1 MSPTTLDHVAI
12 WTTHLEKLKDF
23 YVKYFNG
30 TANEKYINKDTGFES
45 YFLTFDSGSR
55 LEIMQ
60 KHGIPEN
67 LNDTVIKQH
76 QGLIHLSFAVDNMD
90 IVVQKSQD
98 MKKEGFRIL
107 RGPRRTGDGY
117 FEFETLDPDNN
128 RIEVSSK
135 YIENNL

>member
-1 MSPTTLDHVAI
+1 MTLDHVAI
-12 WTTHLEKLKDF
+12 WTTQLEKLRDF

-30 TANEKYINKDTGFES
+30 MANEKYTNKETGFES
-45 YFLTFDSGSR
+45 YFLTFRSGSK

-60 KHGIPEN
+60 KPGIPEN

-76 QGLIHLSFAVDNMD
+76 QGLIHISFAVDKMD
-90 IVVQKSQD
+90 IVIQKSQEMAKD
-98 MKKEGFRIL
+98 GFRIL

-128 RIEVSSK
+128 RIEVASK

>member
-1 MSPTTLDHVAI
+1 MTLDHVAI
-12 WTTHLEKLKDF
+12 WTTQLEKLKDF

-30 TANEKYINKDTGFES
+30 MANEKYTNKESGFKS

-60 KHGIPEN
+60 KPGIPEN
-67 LNDTVIKQH
+67 LNDRVIQQH
-76 QGLIHLSFAVDNMD
+76 QGIIHLSFGVESMK
-90 IVVQKSQD
+90 IVIQKSNEMAKD
-98 MKKEGFRIL
+98 GFRIL

-117 FEFETLDPDNN
+117 FEFETLDPDDN
-128 RIEVSSK
+128 RIEVASK